1 LAVQFLTST
10 KDPPRAPRKEIN
22 RIATTQRGVV
32 GVEEIFLLADL
43 LINKL

>member
-1 LAVQFLTST
+1 LAVKFLTST
-10 KDPPRAPRKEIN
+10 KDLPHAARKEIN

-32 GVEEIFLLADL
+32 GVEEHFLLADL